1 MKIELI
7 FKRQFMI
14 MKPKSTMQIFPIL
27 LVLYEISTYLSND
40 MYLPALPQMMADI
53 GLTMHQAQFTL
64 TAWFLGSAGM
74 PLVMGVISDR
84 YGRRPVL
91 LIGGI
96 IYLLA
101 TMVCALTHD
110 PSILLAARV
119 VEGAMIP
126 SMMVPGYACIHEMY
140 EQREAIRMLALMGSI
155 SVLAPAFGPLLGSI
169 VLTLLNWRWIFWIII
184 LWAGIALLFLNRWMP
199 ETLPP
204 GQRQPVH
211 LGRLSQQY
219 WRVLTN
225 LKFLTLMCVLGF
237 VFAGFL
243 AWIAAGPILVI
254 VNFHYSAIA
263 FGVIQ
268 AAIFIV
274 YIIGNRWVNYFM
286 EWLGVSKLILTGLA
300 ITLMGGLAV
309 LLMSVLFP
317 TTLYPFLGAMMIY
330 SFGSALCF
338 APLNRTIIES
348 SDESMGI
355 RVALFTVFLTGSAAL
370 GSGMAGMFFD
380 GSILSL
386 ATLIAAGA
394 VLACIMQ
401 FISRLVR

>member
-1 MKIELI
+1 
-7 FKRQFMI
+7 
-14 MKPKSTMQIFPIL
+14 MKPKSTIHLFPLL

-53 GLTMHQAQFTL
+53 GLTMHRAQFTL

-91 LIGGI
+91 LIGGV

-101 TMVCALTHD
+101 TMVCALTHN
-110 PSILLAARV
+110 PSVLLAARV

-199 ETLPP
+199 ETLPSE
-204 GQRQPVH
+204 QRQPVH
-211 LGRLSQQY
+211 LGRLFQQY
-219 WRVLTN
+219 WRVLAN

-237 VFAGFL
+237 IFAGFL

-286 EWLGVSKLILTGLA
+286 EWLGVSKLILAGLA
-300 ITLMGGLAV
+300 ITLIGGLAV

-317 TTLYPFLGAMMIY
+317 ATLYPFLGAMMIY

-338 APLNRTIIES
+338 APLNRTIIET
-348 SDESMGI
+348 SDEPMGI

-386 ATLIAAGA
+386 ARLIAVAA
-394 VLACIMQ
+394 VLACIMK
-401 FISRLVR
+401 FAARLIK